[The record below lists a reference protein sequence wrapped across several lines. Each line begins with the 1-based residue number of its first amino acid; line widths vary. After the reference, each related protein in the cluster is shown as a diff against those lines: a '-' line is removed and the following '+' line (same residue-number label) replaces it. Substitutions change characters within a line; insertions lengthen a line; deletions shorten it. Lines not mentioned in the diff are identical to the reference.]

1 MKGSDYMDANIQ
13 QQLIT
18 EGIKIFEI
26 LLGIG
31 GVVLATY
38 HTKIRGYLYK
48 KTNAIDNEDVRKFA
62 KETIDVID
70 KLVTNEVTNADI
82 ILKPAIIQAIS
93 DGKVTANELIS
104 LKGIVKDK
112 VLQQLTDDSKNAV
125 STTIANLDTY
135 LDSTVETILGQLK
148 LDPTSPVSKTV
159 IPEVATEVVDNTE
172 ESKNTN
178 SDLPNQTPDN
188 PELNSNDT
196 NQIVDS
202 NIVIPQ

>member
-1 MKGSDYMDANIQ
+1 MDANIQ

-38 HTKIRGYLYK
+38 HTKIRKYLDK
-48 KTNAIDNEDVRKFA
+48 KTDAIDNEDVRKLA

-93 DGKVTANELIS
+93 DGRVTADELTS

-112 VLQQLTDDSKNAV
+112 VLQQLSHDSKNAV

-148 LDPTSPVSKTV
+148 LDPTSPVSKTI
-159 IPEVATEVVDNTE
+159 IPEVTNEVVDSTE
-172 ESKNTN
+172 DNKSIN

-188 PELNSNDT
+188 PELNSNDI

-202 NIVIPQ
+202 NIPQ